1 MTGPISIAVVYRP
14 AEALIPYAR
23 NARTHS
29 EAQIA
34 QIAGSIREFGFVNPV
49 LVDEEGGIIAGHGR
63 VLAALLLGLE
73 TIPTITLAHLT
84 PAQRRAF
91 VIADNKLAL
100 NAGWDEELL
109 RLELEELAEGGFE
122 VGLLGFSDTELEAL
136 LTGEGTG
143 KTHPDE
149 VPEPGPAVVKP
160 GQVWLL
166 GAHRLIC
173 GSALEAADWHA
184 LMQGDRADLVVTDP
198 PYNVGYVGGT
208 KDALTIKNDS
218 MKAAEYLDFLTTAL
232 ERAFA
237 VMRKGA
243 VIYLAHADTEAGV
256 PVRQAFN
263 SAGFKFS
270 GCLIWQKDALVL
282 GRSDW
287 QWQHEPILYGW
298 KPGKAHYWRG
308 GRKRTTVLAL
318 GDDRLL
324 RPTDDGRFAIQVGD
338 DVVIVGPQAEI
349 EVRPGSVLRV
359 DRPRRST
366 EHPTMK
372 PVALWE
378 KLMRPSSR
386 SGDVVVD
393 PFAGSGTTLIAAE
406 LQGLRA
412 RVLELDPAY
421 CDVCLRR
428 WAAFTGVQPIL
439 DGDGRRFEEVE
450 RGTERADAPA
460 DAPASGP
467 GQPEP
472 AGAEQA

>member
-1 MTGPISIAVVYRP
+1 VTLAIAVVYRGTEGLVP
-14 AEALIPYAR
+14 FAN

-49 LVDEEGGIIAGHGR
+49 LIDEAGGIIAGHGR
-63 VLAALLLGLE
+63 VLAARLLGMDE
-73 TIPTITLAHLT
+73 VPTITLAHLS
-84 PAQRRAF
+84 PLQRRAF

-109 RLELEELAEGGFE
+109 RVELEGLADGGFA
-122 VGLLGFSDTELEAL
+122 VDLLGFSDTELESL
-136 LTGEGTG
+136 LTGEGDG

-149 VPEPGPAVVKP
+149 MPEPGPAVVKP

-166 GAHRLIC
+166 GPHRLVC
-173 GSALEAADWHA
+173 GSALDAADWHA
-184 LMQGDRADLVVTDP
+184 VMAGERADLVVTDP

-218 MKAAEYLDFLTTAL
+218 MKAAEYAEFLSTAL
-232 ERAFA
+232 ERCYA

-263 SAGFKFS
+263 HAGFKFS

-298 KPGKAHYWRG
+298 KPGRAHYWRG
-308 GRKRTTVLAL
+308 GRKRTTVLQF
-318 GDDRLL
+318 GDDRVL

-338 DVVIVGPQAEI
+338 DVVVVGPAAEI

-386 SGDVVVD
+386 SGDIVVD

-412 RVLELDPAY
+412 RVIELDPAY

-428 WAAFTGVQPIL
+428 WAAFTGMQPVL
-439 DGDGRRFEEVE
+439 DGDGRNFEEVE
-450 RGTERADAPA
+450 HGAARTSADADAPA
-460 DAPASGP
+460 P
-467 GQPEP
+467 G
-472 AGAEQA
+472 AG